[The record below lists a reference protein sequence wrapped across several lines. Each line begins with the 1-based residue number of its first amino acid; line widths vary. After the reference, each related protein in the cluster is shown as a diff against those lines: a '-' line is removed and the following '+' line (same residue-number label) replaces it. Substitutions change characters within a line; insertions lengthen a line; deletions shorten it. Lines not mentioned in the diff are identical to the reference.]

1 MVKNTCSWGLG
12 QPTNTWLLPTAWQS
26 VLQFY
31 PTRQLTWEFMFSAL
45 VFLGTYAMGHAFSCI
60 QLSIWIE
67 PSPHGLKFTV
77 DSTKRILSEKQEAV
91 HWLNKAIALET
102 HINTDVWI
110 IKSQQ
115 KKMEEYSFVLK
126 SKNIFPIWSTL
137 FHSILMNSNVG
148 QFVGKQK
155 ICNFKH
161 QATTIAK
168 NF

>member
-1 MVKNTCSWGLG
+1 MYE
-12 QPTNTWLLPTAWQS
+12 LLNHN
-26 VLQFY
+26 
-31 PTRQLTWEFMFSAL
+31 R
-45 VFLGTYAMGHAFSCI
+45 
-60 QLSIWIE
+60 
-67 PSPHGLKFTV
+67 
-77 DSTKRILSEKQEAV
+77 
-91 HWLNKAIALET
+91 
-102 HINTDVWI
+102 
-110 IKSQQ
+110 
-115 KKMEEYSFVLK
+115 KKMKEYSFVVK